1 MKRLLMISC
10 ALALAA
16 PALAQDATGRWDLTV
31 IRPDGQNQAVLVLSK
46 DGEKLSGTV
55 ARPQGDSIPVSGS
68 QKGADVVIAF
78 SVPTQNGT
86 VNVTLRGR
94 QDGDSMKGTAD
105 LGDRGQAEWNA
116 ARGGTTSGSAAA
128 TAATDLTGT
137 WALEVKTDA
146 GTGTPTVTFK
156 QEGQKL
162 SGRYV
167 GMFGESSLT
176 GGVKD
181 KAFTFS
187 VKVDAQ
193 GNAVTITYTGTVEQ
207 NAISGRV
214 TFGDLGEGTF
224 TGKKQAAQER

>member
-1 MKRLLMISC
+1 MIWC
-10 ALALAA
+10 ALAAA
-16 PALAQDATGRWDLTV
+16 TPALAQDATGRWDLTV
-31 IRPDGQNQAVLVLSK
+31 IRPDGQNQAVLVLKK

-68 QKGADVVIAF
+68 QNGPDVVIAF

-116 ARGGTTSGSAAA
+116 ARGATTSGAAA
-128 TAATDLTGT
+128 STAATDLTGT
-137 WALEVKTDA
+137 WALDVKTDA
-146 GTGTPTVTFK
+146 GSGTPTVTFK

-167 GMFGESSLT
+167 GMFGESALA
-176 GGVKD
+176 GEVKD

-187 VKVDAQ
+187 VTVDAQ
-193 GNAVTITYTGTVEQ
+193 GTAVTITYTGTVEQ
-207 NAISGRV
+207 NALSGRV
-214 TFGDLGEGTF
+214 KFGDLGEGTF
-224 TGKKQAAQER
+224 TGRKQAARER